1 MKPMRYERTKL
12 KPSLR
17 NLAIFNDTTLQ
28 KLRRELSHD
37 KELLP
42 KLKANFLKSMK
53 NKKKKEEYLN
63 KINNLG

>member
-28 KLRRELSHD
+28 KLRRELSQD

-42 KLKANFLKSMK
+42 KLKAKFLKAMK

-63 KINNLG
+63 KINNLV